1 MATPPP
7 VVTDAA
13 LQAAVVDPATGPH
26 RHGPRARLRDGL
38 INFGDAVHSVVVNDL
53 VVRQAG

>member
-13 LQAAVVDPATGPH
+13 LQAAVVALRQGRTVMDLALAFA
-26 RHGPRARLRDGL
+26 RADGL
-38 INFGDAVHSVVVNDL
+38 INWRGG
-53 VVRQAG
+53 VVRLARVRRGAG